1 MSISDFVPS
10 IIAFREG
17 GMTRMS
23 LIISDI
29 EDIFSVDKMFYTKFG
44 IAVGGT
50 SHSWYSFLTP
60 PRNIG

>member
-1 MSISDFVPS
+1 
-10 IIAFREG
+10 
-17 GMTRMS
+17 MTRMS